1 MLTYGCIGVHNST
14 IILQSLKYMLHE
26 KDSYYMNLTKKQLE
40 LLCQVIRIEF
50 DCTQSDKRAE
60 QLIELALSLELYEL
74 VIEMKKD
81 LIFK

>member
-1 MLTYGCIGVHNST
+1 
-14 IILQSLKYMLHE
+14 MLHLKE
-26 KDSYYMNLTKKQLE
+26 TYYMNLTSKQLE
-40 LLCQVIRIEF
+40 LLSQVIRIEF
-50 DCTQSDKRAE
+50 DCTQSDKRAD